1 MVSEPEPFAEGSP
14 SLVTDVSGATWTP
27 LFRRKCS
34 FDPGY
39 FFKVMNNLI
48 LNPNINSSWLFRAD
62 ILLERDGTQ
71 ALSQDIEGEV
81 DATSPIP
88 VPILV
93 QFTGFRLDKLLVRRL
108 IPRNPQRDPPLDQT
122 CLIYHSNETGE
133 METSSSMVVY
143 KPHVSSHSD
152 VPFYHPK
159 VSAVAFLHEWD
170 AKSGEGTVS
179 IHYNFFDDYSSSPKL
194 VRTALHLLS
203 TLHKHGE
210 GAKEG
215 YVKRVQHDTVIPQAT
230 VQSTYTR
237 LKKKYARKLIE
248 GWVEVTDPTK
258 HCFEDLG
265 IAAFLIELW
274 AQMYR
279 DSHFPGFVDIG
290 CGNGLLVHILR
301 QEGYL
306 GWGFDARRRKSWDN
320 FTDRIDPT
328 SEKNTGQSLRQLV
341 LLPSVLQ
348 DQSQQYDELAQQVHD
363 GMFPQGTFIISNH
376 ADELTP
382 WTPVLAAISDCPFIM
397 IPCCSHDLSGARF
410 RAAAPKDKG
419 KSTSAYSSLVE
430 WVKQIAYDCGWNVE
444 TEMLRIP
451 STRNTGIIGRHR
463 PQESRLT
470 DIMSYGK
477 KDEDADLGL
486 VKVDRTQVFQEARL
500 FNSSPIQP
508 RRCRILLTKIALLLY
523 TGEKFPTN
531 EATTLFF
538 GISKLFQNKDAS
550 LRQMVHLVIKELANS
565 AEDIIMVTST
575 IMKDTGG
582 STDAIYRPN
591 AIRALCRIIDATTV
605 QSIERV
611 MKTAIVDKNP
621 SVSSAALVSSYHLLP
636 IAKDVVRRWQS
647 ETQEAAAS
655 TKSSGGFS
663 LGFSSS
669 SGSLPVNNSTM
680 TQYHAIGLLYQMR
693 SHDRMALVKMVQQ
706 FGAAGAVKSPAAIVM
721 LVRLAAQLA
730 EEDQSLRKPMMQLL
744 DGWLRHKSE
753 MVNFEAAK
761 AICDMRDVTDAEVT
775 QAVHVLQLFLSSPRA
790 VTKFAALRILH
801 NFASFK
807 PNAVNVCNPDIE
819 ALISNANRSIA
830 TFAITTLLKTGNE
843 ASVDRLMKQISS
855 FMSEITDEF
864 KITIVEAIRTLC
876 LKFPSKQAGMLAF
889 LSGILRDEGG
899 YEFKRAVVESM
910 FDLIKFVPD
919 SKEDALAHLCEFIED
934 CEFTKLA
941 VRILHLLGLEG
952 PKTSQPTKYIRYIYN
967 RVVLENAIV
976 RAAAVTALA
985 KFGVGQKDPEVKR
998 SVDVLL
1004 TRCLDDVDDE
1014 VRDRAALNL
1023 RLMHEEDDL
1032 GERFIKNENMFSLQ
1046 YFEHQLVTYV
1056 TSDDKSAFD
1065 IPFDISKIPVVTRE
1079 QADAEDRTKKLT
1091 ASTPSLKPPKTGPSK
1106 APSTGAEAQASAA
1119 AAAQKYAQELMSIS
1133 YMKEFGGLLKSS
1145 SVVELTEAETEYV
1158 VTLVKHIFK
1167 EHIVLQYEIKNTLPS
1182 TVLENVTVVATP
1194 SDEEELEEV
1203 FIIPAEKLETDEPG
1217 KVYVAFKKTGGEG
1230 SMPTSSFSNVLKF
1243 TSKEIDPTTN
1253 EPEETGYD
1261 DEYEVAEFDLA
1272 GSDYVIPAFA
1282 GNFNHIW
1289 EQVGAAGEEAEETLQ
1304 LSSMKSIAGMYLL
1317 SRDLVLRQPT
1327 DVMGSD
1333 ATEQLAKALSLQ
1345 PLEGTDVPISQTTH
1359 QLKLLGKTVNG
1370 GRVVANIRMA
1380 YSSKS
1385 GVTTKITVRSEE
1397 ENVAAL
1403 IVASVA

>member
-1 MVSEPEPFAEGSP
+1 MGFAHLNYRDRTWAVSKWRQLAVQKPHRPSTTTFNSP
-14 SLVTDVSGATWTP
+14 SPTLS
-27 LFRRKCS
+27 
-34 FDPGY
+34 
-39 FFKVMNNLI
+39 
-48 LNPNINSSWLFRAD
+48 PN
-62 ILLERDGTQ
+62 
-71 ALSQDIEGEV
+71 
-81 DATSPIP
+81 
-88 VPILV
+88 
-93 QFTGFRLDKLLVRRL
+93 
-108 IPRNPQRDPPLDQT
+108 
-122 CLIYHSNETGE
+122 
-133 METSSSMVVY
+133 
-143 KPHVSSHSD
+143 
-152 VPFYHPK
+152 
-159 VSAVAFLHEWD
+159 
-170 AKSGEGTVS
+170 
-179 IHYNFFDDYSSSPKL
+179 
-194 VRTALHLLS
+194 
-203 TLHKHGE
+203 
-210 GAKEG
+210 
-215 YVKRVQHDTVIPQAT
+215 
-230 VQSTYTR
+230 
-237 LKKKYARKLIE
+237 
-248 GWVEVTDPTK
+248 
-258 HCFEDLG
+258 
-265 IAAFLIELW
+265 
-274 AQMYR
+274 
-279 DSHFPGFVDIG
+279 
-290 CGNGLLVHILR
+290 
-301 QEGYL
+301 
-306 GWGFDARRRKSWDN
+306 
-320 FTDRIDPT
+320 
-328 SEKNTGQSLRQLV
+328 
-341 LLPSVLQ
+341 
-348 DQSQQYDELAQQVHD
+348 
-363 GMFPQGTFIISNH
+363 
-376 ADELTP
+376 
-382 WTPVLAAISDCPFIM
+382 
-397 IPCCSHDLSGARF
+397 
-410 RAAAPKDKG
+410 
-419 KSTSAYSSLVE
+419 
-430 WVKQIAYDCGWNVE
+430 
-444 TEMLRIP
+444 
-451 STRNTGIIGRHR
+451 
-463 PQESRLT
+463 
-470 DIMSYGK
+470 MSYGK
-477 KDEDADLGL
+477 KDEDAELGL

-582 STDAIYRPN
+582 STEAIFRPN

-621 SVSSAALVSSYHLLP
+621 SVASAALVSSYHLLP

-647 ETQEAAAS
+647 ETQEAAAT

-669 SGSLPVNNSTM
+669 NNQLPVNNSTM
-680 TQYHAIGLLYQMR
+680 PQYHAIGLLYQMR
-693 SHDRMALVKMVQQ
+693 MHDRMALVKMVQQ
-706 FGAAGAVKSPAAIVM
+706 FGAAGAVKSSAAIVL

-730 EEDQSLRKPMMQLL
+730 EEDASLRKPMMQLL

-761 AICDMRDVTDAEVT
+761 AICDMRDVTDAEVS
-775 QAVHVLQLFLSSPRA
+775 QAVHVLQLFLTSPRA

-819 ALISNANRSIA
+819 LLISNSNRSIA

-843 ASVDRLMKQISS
+843 ASVDRLMKHISS

-910 FDLIKFVPD
+910 FDLIKFVPE

-1023 RLMHEEDDL
+1023 SLMHEDDEL
-1032 GERFIKNENMFSLQ
+1032 ATQFVKNDSMFSLP
-1046 YFEHQLVTYV
+1046 YFEHQLVMYV
-1056 TSDDKSAFD
+1056 TSDDRSTFD
-1065 IPFDISKIPVVTRE
+1065 DPFDISKIPVVTRE

-1091 ASTPSLKPPKTGPSK
+1091 ATAPSLKPPKVGPTKS
-1106 APSTGAEAQASAA
+1106 AASGAEAAASASAA
-1119 AAAQKYAQELMSIS
+1119 AQRYAQELMEIPE
-1133 YMKEFGGLLKSS
+1133 MKEFGSVLKSS
-1145 SVVELTEAETEYV
+1145 PVIELTEAETEYV
-1158 VTLVKHIFK
+1158 VTVVKHIFK
-1167 EHIVLQYEIKNTLPS
+1167 EHIVLQYEVKNTLPA
-1182 TVLENVTVVATP
+1182 TVLENVSVVATP
-1194 SDEEELEEV
+1194 AEEEELEEV
-1203 FIIPAEKLETDEPG
+1203 FIIQAESLATDEPG
-1217 KVYVAFKKTGGEG
+1217 KVYVAFQKVNGEG
-1230 SMPTSSFSNVLKF
+1230 SLPVSSFSNILKF

-1253 EPEETGYD
+1253 EPEDTGYD
-1261 DEYEVAEFDLA
+1261 DEYEVSEFDLA
-1272 GSDYVIPAFA
+1272 GSDYVVPAFA

-1304 LSSMKSIAGMYLL
+1304 LSGMKSIA
-1317 SRDLVLRQPT
+1317 
-1327 DVMGSD
+1327 D
-1333 ATEQLAKALSLQ
+1333 ATEQLAKTLSLQ
-1345 PLEGTDVPISQTTH
+1345 PLDGTDVPVNQTTH
-1359 QLKLLGKTVNG
+1359 TLKLFGKTIAG
-1370 GRVVANIRMA
+1370 GKVVANVRMA

-1397 ENVAAL
+1397 EGVAAL
-1403 IVASVA
+1403 VIASVA